1 MTPTAIIHPRSYVGM
16 FDYGDVIAYILLV
29 LQNMPPPGEDEEVPQ
44 TFQGENLTFEIKDI
58 VRRALQGEEIPVK
71 LASGNKLFS
80 VCVCAALMIVC
91 LDLSQKNPFYSI
103 LPEATLLSAVE
114 EFAYGTHRGIVYK

>member
-80 VCVCAALMIVC
+80 VCVRL
-91 LDLSQKNPFYSI
+91 
-103 LPEATLLSAVE
+103 
-114 EFAYGTHRGIVYK
+114 